1 MNSSIAN
8 IADVRQMNEHEIQ
21 NLLHQ
26 HQEALAE
33 HGLLRSKIGHLE
45 GVLKAKSGEVVKH
58 HEDADAARAAL
69 KELKARHQ
77 ALLEDDVRKSLE
89 AMTKERDALREQVN
103 HLKSAIIQLRTDKK
117 SGG

>member
-1 MNSSIAN
+1 MNAPIVPL
-8 IADVRQMNEHEIQ
+8 ADVRAMDEHQIQ

-26 HQEALAE
+26 HQEAMAE

-69 KELKARHQ
+69 KELKAQHKT
-77 ALLEDDVRKSLE
+77 LLEEDVRKSLE
-89 AMTKERDALREQVN
+89 AMTKERDALREQIN
-103 HLKSAIIQLRTDKK
+103 HLKSKLMN
-117 SGG
+117 